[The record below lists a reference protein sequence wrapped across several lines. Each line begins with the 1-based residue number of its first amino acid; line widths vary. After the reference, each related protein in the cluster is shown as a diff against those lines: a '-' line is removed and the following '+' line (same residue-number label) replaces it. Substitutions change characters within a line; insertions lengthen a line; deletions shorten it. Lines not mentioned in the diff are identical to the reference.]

1 MDEIRKI
8 SVSERALRL
17 EIDHPANR
25 RIAKPVG
32 VIRGWFASSG
42 GIELP
47 ETFAF
52 RIGGITLPH
61 MVVTRLD
68 VEAVMPDHTIVGFDI
83 PYELVSY
90 LTYIQDN
97 RLVIHL
103 KLPDYDP
110 VLLRFKVEER
120 ALAACLADAGGV

>member
-61 MVVTRLD
+61 TVVTRLD
-68 VEAVMPDHTIVGFDI
+68 VEAVMPDHTICGFRHT
-83 PYELVSY
+83 L
-90 LTYIQDN
+90 
-97 RLVIHL
+97 
-103 KLPDYDP
+103 
-110 VLLRFKVEER
+110 
-120 ALAACLADAGGV
+120 